1 MTEECV
7 LTVLEPI
14 FELINESNFV
24 TEKLMFKYGNEYLFI
39 KKINRIANS
48 YGISSFLESF
58 TTKPVFK
65 RMVRSKYPRFVIFEL
80 TKKINLPSTIPKLP
94 QNIMEILANQKGN
107 LLEIKIF
114 SFISSQNSLLEINTL
129 ARVKDNTK
137 IVIERNNIIDNLY
150 NGSPIFIKINGIL
163 MLIGIFLSKKLKI
176 NNSNITCYI
185 LNYKT
190 PFSENYINDF
200 NKFDGI
206 IFQNIYLENSSNDVK

>member
-1 MTEECV
+1 
-7 LTVLEPI
+7 
-14 FELINESNFV
+14 
-24 TEKLMFKYGNEYLFI
+24 
-39 KKINRIANS
+39 
-48 YGISSFLESF
+48 
-58 TTKPVFK
+58 
-65 RMVRSKYPRFVIFEL
+65 
-80 TKKINLPSTIPKLP
+80 
-94 QNIMEILANQKGN
+94 MEILANQKGN

>member
-1 MTEECV
+1 
-7 LTVLEPI
+7 
-14 FELINESNFV
+14 
-24 TEKLMFKYGNEYLFI
+24 MFKYGNEYLFI

-94 QNIMEILANQKGN
+94 QNIMEIFANQKGN

-163 MLIGIFLSKKLKI
+163 KRRL
-176 NNSNITCYI
+176 
-185 LNYKT
+185 
-190 PFSENYINDF
+190 
-200 NKFDGI
+200 
-206 IFQNIYLENSSNDVK
+206 IFQNWMQRTNQVVAQRREKRLERNKAQVRIRRCE